1 MADRK
6 IRKHIAVAAAFLLV
20 LIGIQM
26 LYLAKLSVWDGDGL
40 AAHPLNTRTALTE
53 KGYRLAADSPTNQIF
68 LELNEAQLAHLSEHI
83 VMGFWEKQ
91 GDVTVMRIATSWAT
105 REEDVERLI
114 AVL

>member
-6 IRKHIAVAAAFLLV
+6 IRKHIAVAAAFLFA

-53 KGYRLAADSPTNQIF
+53 KGYQLAVDSPTNQIF
-68 LELNEAQLAHLSEHI
+68 LALDDAQHAHLSAE
-83 VMGFWEKQ
+83 VSMGFWEKQ
-91 GDVTVMRIATSWAT
+91 GDVTIMRIATSWAT
-105 REEDVERLI
+105 QDADVERLI